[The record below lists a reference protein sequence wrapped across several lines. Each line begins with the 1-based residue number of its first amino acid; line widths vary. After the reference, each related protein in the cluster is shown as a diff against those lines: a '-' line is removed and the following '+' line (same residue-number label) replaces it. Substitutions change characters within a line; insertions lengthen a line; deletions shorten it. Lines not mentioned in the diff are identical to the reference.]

1 MRFKVKKA
9 LYPCGTNNDS
19 WQLMNLIVD
28 DDIPSTEINR
38 HLVLA
43 QIDREKPLAT
53 SVYYLCIYL
62 NYLDEHGLEAMD
74 IKMSDIQDFLQELMD
89 KEKTSLQNINAEKN
103 SNPFEEIVTI
113 VENAKDR
120 AYRKVNEELILMY
133 QEVGKYISKKTEE
146 ASYGSGFVDNVAEF
160 FSTNYPELKGFN
172 RRGLY
177 RMKQFY
183 ELYKDDEKV
192 SPLVT
197 QLSWTNHLKIMSA
210 SKSQEER
217 RFYIELAVKERYS
230 KRELERQMDS
240 GYYERFM
247 LSNGNMLPAIQ
258 KAKQETHNLFL
269 DKYVLEFLDAP
280 KGGNERGFQKSIL
293 ENLKNFVLEIG
304 KDFSFIGNEYRVQVG
319 NHDYYIDLLFY
330 HRGLS
335 CLVAFELKLGEFKP
349 EYIGKMNLYLE
360 ALDREVKKQTE
371 NPSVGVILC
380 ASKDDEVVEFALSRS
395 LSPTMVS
402 EYTLKLIDKNLLQK
416 KLKEYTEIAEE
427 KVEANEE

>member
-1 MRFKVKKA
+1 
-9 LYPCGTNNDS
+9 
-19 WQLMNLIVD
+19 
-28 DDIPSTEINR
+28 
-38 HLVLA
+38 
-43 QIDREKPLAT
+43 
-53 SVYYLCIYL
+53 
-62 NYLDEHGLEAMD
+62 
-74 IKMSDIQDFLQELMD
+74 MD
-89 KEKTSLQNINAEKN
+89 KEKTSSQNINVDKN
-103 SNPFEEIVTI
+103 NNPFEEIITI
-113 VENAKDR
+113 VENSKDR

-146 ASYGSGFVDNVAEF
+146 ASYGSWFVDNVAEF

-217 RFYIELAVKERYS
+217 RFYIELAVKEGYS

-280 KGGNERGFQKSIL
+280 KGGNERDFQKSIL

-335 CLVAFELKLGEFKP
+335 CLVAFELKIGEFKP

-402 EYTLKLIDKNLLQK
+402 EYTLKLIDNNLLQK

-427 KVEANEE
+427 DIK